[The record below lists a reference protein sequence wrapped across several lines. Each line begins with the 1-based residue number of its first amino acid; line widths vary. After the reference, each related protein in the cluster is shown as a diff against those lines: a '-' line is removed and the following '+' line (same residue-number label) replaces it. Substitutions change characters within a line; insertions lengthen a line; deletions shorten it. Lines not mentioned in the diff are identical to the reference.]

1 MTVENFVVPLLSVAA
16 DRNPHPSFDH
26 LALMFLPLAAR
37 SFDTIDLFFGEAV
50 VVAEI
55 VRWRAVTVVAW
66 HIGTRQLHGRS
77 SRTAIGPGG
86 GGRDAMYV
94 FGAIVEHCNNTSKAV
109 SHDLSVRI
117 LVLAGSTTQ
126 LVGNAISSRSFGIE
140 TSSST

>member
-1 MTVENFVVPLLSVAA
+1 
-16 DRNPHPSFDH
+16 
-26 LALMFLPLAAR
+26 MFLPLAAR

-94 FGAIVEHCNNTSKAV
+94 FGAIVEHVNSCFAR
-109 SHDLSVRI
+109 L
-117 LVLAGSTTQ
+117 
-126 LVGNAISSRSFGIE
+126 ISSNPRFGRINDTACGE
-140 TSSST
+140 RHFFKVFWDRDIVVNMIIF